1 MTRPQH
7 GRSPGPDVRGGS
19 SWAEVKRRKQSYLE
33 EQPMSAADKA
43 RNKAE
48 EIKGKVKEK
57 TGKAVG
63 NKRLE
68 AEGKAER
75 AKGDVKQSGEKI
87 KDVFKD

>member
-1 MTRPQH
+1 
-7 GRSPGPDVRGGS
+7 
-19 SWAEVKRRKQSYLE
+19 
-33 EQPMSAADKA
+33 MSAADKA

-57 TGKAVG
+57 AGKAVG

-68 AEGKAER
+68 AEGKTEG
-75 AKGDVKQSGEKI
+75 AKGAAKQSGEKI

>member
-1 MTRPQH
+1 
-7 GRSPGPDVRGGS
+7 
-19 SWAEVKRRKQSYLE
+19 
-33 EQPMSAADKA
+33 MSAADKA